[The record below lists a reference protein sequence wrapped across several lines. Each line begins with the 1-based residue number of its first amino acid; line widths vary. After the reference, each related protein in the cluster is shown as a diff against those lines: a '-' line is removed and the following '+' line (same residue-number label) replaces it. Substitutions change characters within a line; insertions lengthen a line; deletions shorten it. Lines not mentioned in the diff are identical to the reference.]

1 MAILQIFIM
10 HRLGWKTRN
19 RLGGPDQSQDFQKSR
34 QISLSKSSNTDVT
47 KILIGKINKFDHGF
61 DYALFHG
68 DFRKFLLCT
77 GWAGKR
83 GMGWASLITVDIFN
97 LQISFKG
104 F

>member
-1 MAILQIFIM
+1 MAIFANLY
-10 HRLGWKTRN
+10 RSRVGLETRN
-19 RLGGPDQSQDFQKSR
+19 RLGGPDQSRYFQKSR
-34 QISLSKSSNTDVT
+34 QPSLSKSSNADVT

-68 DFRKFLLCT
+68 DFRKFLSCT
-77 GWAGKR
+77 GWAGTR
-83 GMGWASLITVDIFN
+83 GMGWASLIKVNIFN